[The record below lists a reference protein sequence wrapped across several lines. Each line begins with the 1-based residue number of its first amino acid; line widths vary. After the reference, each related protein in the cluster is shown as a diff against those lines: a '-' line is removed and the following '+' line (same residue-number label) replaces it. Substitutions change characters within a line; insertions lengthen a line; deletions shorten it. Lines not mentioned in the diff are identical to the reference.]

1 MKTRKKSGRNAAQIV
16 DVDAQS
22 SHASVVPLHGPA
34 KPKKQRRQSKVTAMP
49 AGQAVTLTREQIEER
64 ARALWLESGCLPGRD
79 DANWHEAE
87 AQLKAELGGN

>member
-1 MKTRKKSGRNAAQIV
+1 MKARKKSGRNAAQIV
-16 DVDAQS
+16 DVEDRP

-34 KPKKQRRQSKVTAMP
+34 KPKKQRRQSKVATIP
-49 AGQAVTLTREQIEER
+49 AGQAVTLTRDQIEER

-87 AQLKAELGGN
+87 AQLKAELGKN